1 MNKLKKRSVMSEK
14 LRFISGFF
22 AMLVLI
28 ISCSS
33 SKVQNGINGGF
44 ENNDYGSEDPDG
56 WFANRL
62 PQTEKYAELKIE
74 NETVHSGNESVSIA
88 ISKSHPPRQTV
99 YNWVKRVDGLKA
111 SEIYE
116 LEGWIKTREIKNS
129 PFIEVQCWNN
139 RGNKLIGRVS
149 TENKYR
155 ITGTRNWQ
163 LVKTIFEIPKETTKV
178 LILARVGSYE
188 NNGGKVWFDDIQL
201 KRFK

>member
-1 MNKLKKRSVMSEK
+1 MYKLKKRSVTSEK

-28 ISCSS
+28 ISCNSS
-33 SKVQNGINGGF
+33 NVQNGINGGF
-44 ENNDYGSEDPDG
+44 ENNDYGSEEPDG

-74 NETVHSGNESVSIA
+74 NETAHSGNESVSIA
-88 ISKSHPPRQTV
+88 ISKYHPQRQTV
-99 YNWVKRVDGLKA
+99 YNWVKKVDGLKV

-129 PFIEVQCWNN
+129 PFIEVQYWNN
-139 RGNKLIGRVS
+139 RENKLIGRVT
-149 TENKYR
+149 TENKYK
-155 ITGTRNWQ
+155 ITGTKNWQ
-163 LVKTIFEIPKETTKV
+163 LVKTIFEIPKETTKI

-188 NNGGKVWFDDIQL
+188 NKGGKVWFDDIQL